1 MRLIKTLLLLFSLG
15 ISTLLAAQDQ
25 QAISEQLDSEIGQL
39 FISKEHNPEAALQRA
54 YEIDEISES
63 NRFHNVRI
71 RCLNLISII
80 HMNKGMYAYADSTLN
95 LAHTISSDF
104 NDSLLRGST
113 LVNWAKLDM
122 IQADYLSATDKVLTA
137 KSIFEVNKRVKGEI
151 HCAYLLAQVH
161 FHRQLYSEAKD
172 DLVWGIDKSK
182 LLKDTVL
189 EAAGLVNLGLNQ
201 KRQGQQQEA
210 IKSLRR
216 ASSLLSQSQDKGN
229 ILQAW
234 LALSSLYAD
243 LGKEEETLEYIASVR
258 KLEKLDPHLPTRAE
272 ALLVRSTLHHNLGE
286 FETSILFADS
296 AWVLSQ
302 DIEHGNFGTRAL
314 DMKQKSLYGAGKYR
328 DAYQVLNLKN
338 EIVDSTVTRF
348 NQREINELEKM
359 YRDATKDHEIL
370 LLQTGQLAK
379 DKTFDRIIFAL
390 VAILIALLFL
400 GGWYMFRNRQRRL
413 NDKFDKIDLE
423 QKALKAQMNPHF
435 IFNALNSI
443 QSSILNEDRM
453 IAYEFHNK
461 FTKLMRRILTLS
473 REEFVSMRDELET
486 LKLYIDLE
494 RYRADNAFDVEYQI
508 DEAINLDRQK
518 TPSLLFQPY
527 VENAIWHGMMPNE
540 QKGELVIKMEQ
551 KGNLVMCYV
560 RDNGMGRTNTTR
572 KSSRRQS
579 EHESVGM
586 EVTETR
592 IKLFNRKH
600 GKKISVHISDIAEN
614 GKPAGTEV
622 QFSLPHLNE

>member
-1 MRLIKTLLLLFSLG
+1 MQLNKILLLLFCLG
-15 ISTLLAAQDQ
+15 LSTLSLAQDPR
-25 QAISEQLDSEIGQL
+25 AMSEQLDSEIGQL
-39 FISKEHNPEAALQRA
+39 FISKKYNPEAALRRA
-54 YEIDEISES
+54 YEIDEITKS

-80 HMNKGMYAYADSTLN
+80 HMDREMYGYADSTLN
-95 LAHTISSDF
+95 LAHTISHDF
-104 NDSLLRGST
+104 NDSLLMGST

-122 IQADYLSATDKVLTA
+122 IRGDYLSATDKVLKA
-137 KSIFEVNKRVKGEI
+137 KTIFELKQRVKGEI

-161 FHRQLYSEAKD
+161 FHRQLYAEAND
-172 DLVWGIDKSK
+172 DLIWGIDKSK
-182 LLKDTVL
+182 LLKDTIL

-201 KRQGQQQEA
+201 KKQGQPSDA
-210 IKSLRR
+210 INSLKR
-216 ASSLLSQSQDKGN
+216 ASSLLSRCQEQGD

-243 LGKEEETLEYIASVR
+243 LGKKEETLEYITSVR
-258 KLEKLDPHLPTRAE
+258 KSEKLDPHLPTRAE
-272 ALLVRSTLHHNLGE
+272 ALLVRSNLHHNLGE

-302 DIEHGNFGTRAL
+302 GIDHGDVGARAL
-314 DMKQKSLYGAGKYR
+314 DLKQKSLYGAGRYQ
-328 DAYQVLNLKN
+328 DAYEVLNLKN
-338 EIVDSTVTRF
+338 EVVDSTVTRI

-359 YRDATKDHEIL
+359 YRDATKDREIL
-370 LLQTGQLAK
+370 LLQTSQLSK

-390 VAILIALLFL
+390 VAVLIVLLFL

-413 NDKFDKIDLE
+413 HDKFDKIDLE

-453 IAYEFHNK
+453 LAYEFHNK

-540 QKGELVIKMEQ
+540 QKGQLVIKMEQ

-572 KSSRRQS
+572 TASRRKS

-600 GKKISVHISDIAEN
+600 GKKISVHISDLAEN

-622 QFSLPHLNE
+622 QFSLPHLDE